1 MRGIGAGHSESR
13 GLLLWGWLPNCT
25 HNPKQKIK
33 HGVCKALEELFHGRS
48 HARSPCKLE
57 KTDKRKK
64 ILSVLGIGL
73 VLLIMRFT
81 PVNPGKKRRGRVLNF
96 KNRPGSH
103 LFLWKVSQWFLGQL
117 SLLGQLLWALEG
129 PNSGSLAAYEHLEH
143 STLTSR
149 PLTLMRALVF
159 SALQPYS
166 YYYLLLCSAQ
176 LESSPR
182 GNGNG
187 ALLHPFQMPAKFPVW
202 PCAYS
207 ALFSDRRRGCESCRD
222 QTRLLHSGFVPST
235 RGL

>member
-1 MRGIGAGHSESR
+1 MVCVKHWKNCSMAEAMQD
-13 GLLLWGWLPNCT
+13 LPVNW
-25 HNPKQKIK
+25 
-33 HGVCKALEELFHGRS
+33 R
-48 HARSPCKLE
+48 KLVKE
-57 KTDKRKK
+57 KK

-73 VLLIMRFT
+73 VLPIMRFT
-81 PVNPGKKRRGRVLNF
+81 PVNPGIKRRGRVLNF

-103 LFLWKVSQWFLGQL
+103 LFLWKVSQWFLGQPHR
-117 SLLGQLLWALEG
+117 SQLLWALEG

-149 PLTLMRALVF
+149 PLTVMRALVF
-159 SALQPYS
+159 ALQPYS

-176 LESSPR
+176 WESSPR

-207 ALFSDRRRGCESCRD
+207 ALFSGRRHGCESCRD

-235 RGL
+235 KGL